1 MRLIPYIIYLFMIAF
16 YRTILAGLFSL
27 GWAEIYL
34 AALIVML
41 VALKKDIYIALWFG
55 FSAGVIF
62 DAPEPQYLG
71 VHMLILSIIGSVT
84 AQIKERFNLESMNSR
99 VLLLLAGLFVYSLPR
114 VFIYEHL
121 NAGEIL
127 GFLLRGVLPS
137 IVYTTLIGW
146 LFFMFQTGQIS
157 YKKLKAL
164 F

>member
-1 MRLIPYIIYLFMIAF
+1 MRLIPYIIYLFLIAF
-16 YRTILAGLFSL
+16 YRTILADLFSL

-34 AALIVML
+34 TALIVLL

-55 FSAGVIF
+55 FSAGIIF
-62 DAPEPQYLG
+62 DAPGPQYLG

-84 AQIKERFNLESMNSR
+84 AQLKDRFNLESMNSR

-114 VFIYEHL
+114 MIIYEHL

-127 GFLLRGVLPS
+127 GFLLQGVLPS

-157 YKKLKAL
+157 YKKLKSL